1 MRYHVREFRYDLP
14 EKSRKGK
21 LIFWSTLLI
30 VGIPLL
36 LVTAA
41 EAQTRAS
48 IERELEK
55 TDAVIERATEAVS
68 ASRNLKAESLL
79 KTAVELQ
86 SRGKDAKH
94 QFRYG
99 LALDFT
105 LKARKRAY
113 EAIGFTKKDEENEN
127 LVLKAIEKTD
137 QVISQ
142 AKEVAGEL
150 DQNRASS
157 LLEMAVRSQQ
167 RAMEFYRE
175 HRLKMALKLTLEAR
189 ETANKVKSF
198 AGNGQRMD
206 RLAQG
211 QLESTQRFF
220 DKAVTIIQESRNQS
234 ATDRLE
240 EARSLLEKA
249 RDLVAQKA
257 FARSIKDSRR
267 AREMVEKALR
277 LVEEDITP
285 GMVESAMQQN
295 ERLIEKGE
303 ETMKGNLNPEAI
315 DIFERGLSHQSKARQ
330 YYGDGEYR
338 AALAE
343 AKVANRL
350 LNQALQMVE
359 QGGL

>member
-14 EKSRKGK
+14 KKSRKGR

-30 VGIPLL
+30 VGIPLF

-55 TDAVIERATEAVS
+55 TDAVIERAAEAVS

-79 KTAVELQ
+79 KMAVELQ
-86 SRGKDAKH
+86 SKGKHAKE

-99 LALDFT
+99 QALDLT
-105 LKARKRAY
+105 LKAREKAY

-127 LVLKAIEKTD
+127 LVLRAIERTD
-137 QVISQ
+137 QAISQ
-142 AKEVAGEL
+142 AQEL
-150 DQNRASS
+150 ARDMDQKRVSS
-157 LLEMAVRSQQ
+157 LLDMAIRSQQ
-167 RAMEFYRE
+167 KAKEFYRE

-189 ETANKVKSF
+189 ETANKIKGL
-198 AGNGQRMD
+198 AGNGERMD
-206 RLAQG
+206 RLAEK
-211 QLESTQRFF
+211 QLNAAVRFL
-220 DKAVTIIQESRNQS
+220 DKASVIIQESRNQS
-234 ATDRLE
+234 AVD
-240 EARSLLEKA
+240 LLEKA
-249 RDLVAQKA
+249 EGLLKRARELFAQNA
-257 FARSIKDSRR
+257 FAKSIKDSQS
-267 AREMVEKALR
+267 ARGMVEKALK
-277 LVEEDITP
+277 LVEEDISP
-285 GMVESAMQQN
+285 GTVENAIRQN

-303 ETMKGNLNPEAI
+303 EAMKGSVNPEAI

-350 LNQALQMVE
+350 LGKALQMVE
-359 QGGL
+359 QSG